1 MFLLMS
7 GLSLPHAMAM
17 LVPESFNEKNPISE
31 DLKAFYEYHSILME
45 PWDGPAALLFSDGR
59 YAGGMLDRNGLR
71 PARYLIG
78 RRRMMVVA
86 SEVGVM
92 DFEPGDIK
100 EKGRL
105 QPGQDTAYR
114 HRERRS
120 TLVRE
125 RRFERQGAVL
135 GKAA

>member
-1 MFLLMS
+1 MK
-7 GLSLPHAMAM
+7 
-17 LVPESFNEKNPISE
+17 KNPISE

-71 PARYLIG
+71 PARYLITKND
-78 RRRMMVVA
+78 MMVVA

-105 QPGQDTAYR
+105 QPGKILLVDTEKGEIYYDHELKKQLADAQ
-114 HRERRS
+114 
-120 TLVRE
+120 TLPYLV
-125 RRFERQGAVL
+125 GD
-135 GKAA
+135 